1 MDETTR
7 GVRAWVLHE
16 FGEDAEDIS
25 MWAEEDDIVQ
35 ALIRLSDK
43 VVVSDLSWHAGKI
56 IEEGSLVVRLS
67 NWKPS

>member
-25 MWAEEDDIVQ
+25 MWAEEDDVVQ

-43 VVVSDLSWHAGKI
+43 VVVSDLSWHAG
-56 IEEGSLVVRLS
+56 
-67 NWKPS
+67 